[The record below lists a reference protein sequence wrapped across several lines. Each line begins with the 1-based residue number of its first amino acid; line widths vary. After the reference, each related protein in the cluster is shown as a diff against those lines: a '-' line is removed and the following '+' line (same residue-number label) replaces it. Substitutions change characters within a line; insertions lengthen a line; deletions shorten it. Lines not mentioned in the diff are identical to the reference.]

1 MTNDGTSDD
10 RNANNAR
17 DSNTNSNTKTNNSN
31 NNTISIN
38 RSTFTKLA
46 VVGVAALMIASFF
59 GGYTWHATVV
69 PSGQSGPTLAAA
81 NGGLQLPQQPI
92 AQVPG
97 GMAPGQPGAAP
108 QPTKVA
114 AVNIDGAPTKGK
126 ADAPV
131 TMVEFADFQCPF
143 CGRFVTDSL
152 QQIEKKYVDTGQV
165 KFVYEQY
172 PLPFHPNAQPAAM
185 AAECANAQGK
195 FWPMHDKLYATQTTW
210 ESQDSAAVKNTFKQY
225 AAGLGLNAASF
236 NSCLDSSKYSDKIQR
251 ESSLG
256 SQYGVSGTPTFYIGN
271 QKAGY
276 TQIVGAQPITSFEQM
291 IKQLSGKSA

>member
-1 MTNDGTSDD
+1 VSSD
-10 RNANNAR
+10 RNIE
-17 DSNTNSNTKTNNSN
+17 N
-31 NNTISIN
+31 NNKEDIRNSKNNDTKNNNVISIKK
-38 RSTFTKLA
+38 STFTKLA
-46 VVGVAALMIASFF
+46 VVGVAALMVASFF
-59 GGYTWHATVV
+59 GGYTWHATFFA
-69 PSGQSGPTLAAA
+69 SSSLAPTLA
-81 NGGLQLPQQPI
+81 GLQQQQQPV
-92 AQVPG
+92 AQAP
-97 GMAPGQPGAAP
+97 GMAPGQQQPGAP
-108 QPTKVA
+108 QITKIA

-152 QQIEKKYVDTGQV
+152 QQIMKKYVDTGQV

-225 AAGLGLNAASF
+225 AASLGLNAASF
-236 NSCLDSSKYSDKIQR
+236 NSCLDSSKYSDKIQKQT
-251 ESSLG
+251 SLG

-276 TQIVGAQPITSFEQM
+276 TQIVGAQPITSFEQL
-291 IKQLSGKSA
+291 IKQLSGGTTA

>member
-1 MTNDGTSDD
+1 MTNGTSDD
-10 RNANNAR
+10 K
-17 DSNTNSNTKTNNSN
+17 NTSADSNTKTNNN
-31 NNTISIN
+31 NNVISIN

-46 VVGVAALMIASFF
+46 VVGVAALMVASFF
-59 GGYTWHATVV
+59 GGYTWHATVS
-69 PSGQSGPTLAAA
+69 PSSGQSGPTLAAA
-81 NGGLQLPQQPI
+81 NQGLLQQQQPV
-92 AQVPG
+92 AQAPG

-210 ESQDSAAVKNTFKQY
+210 ESLDNTAVKNTFKQY
-225 AAGLGLNAASF
+225 AAGLGLNTASF
-236 NSCLDSSKYSDKIQR
+236 NSCLDSSKYSDKIQKQ
-251 ESSLG
+251 SSLG

>member
-1 MTNDGTSDD
+1 VSSDKIIDNNDKRTP
-10 RNANNAR
+10 
-17 DSNTNSNTKTNNSN
+17 DSSSNNSNTKTNN

-59 GGYTWHATVV
+59 GGYTWHATVL
-69 PSGQSGPTLAAA
+69 PSGQTGPTLAAA
-81 NGGLQLPQQPI
+81 NQGLLQQQQPVG
-92 AQVPG
+92 QVPG
-97 GMAPGQPGAAP
+97 MVPGQQPGVAP
-108 QPTKVA
+108 QPTKIA

-152 QQIEKKYVDTGQV
+152 QQIMKKYVDTGQV

-195 FWPMHDKLYATQTTW
+195 FWPMHDKLYATQTTL
-210 ESQDSAAVKNTFKQY
+210 ESQDSAAVKNTFRQY
-225 AAGLGLNAASF
+225 AANIGLNAQSF
-236 NSCLDSSKYSDKIQR
+236 NSCLESSKYSDKIQK

-276 TQIVGAQPITSFEQM
+276 TQIVGAQPISNFEQL

>member
-10 RNANNAR
+10 KNTNA
-17 DSNTNSNTKTNNSN
+17 NSNTKTNNN
-31 NNTISIN
+31 NNVISIK

-46 VVGVAALMIASFF
+46 VVGVAALMVASFF
-59 GGYTWHATVV
+59 GGYTWRATVI
-69 PSGQSGPTLAAA
+69 PSGQAGPTLAAA
-81 NGGLQLPQQPI
+81 NQGLQQQQQPV
-92 AQVPG
+92 AQAPG
-97 GMAPGQPGAAP
+97 GMAPGQQPGAAP

-152 QQIEKKYVDTGQV
+152 QQIMKKYVDTGQV

-210 ESQDSAAVKNTFKQY
+210 ESQDSAAVKNKFKQY
-225 AAGLGLNAASF
+225 AAGLGLNAQSF
-236 NSCLDSSKYSDKIQR
+236 NSCLDSSKYSDKIQK
-251 ESSLG
+251 ESSQG
-256 SQYGVSGTPTFYIGN
+256 AQYGVSGTPTFYIGN

-276 TQIVGAQPITSFEQM
+276 TQIVGAQPVTSFDQL
-291 IKQLSGKSA
+291 IKQLSSGTPA